1 MSQHKRTKRKFP
13 LTAVLAVI
21 LLFAGLAAIAGS
33 LWMQENEI
41 ATGQRSTPS
50 WRRS

>member
-1 MSQHKRTKRKFP
+1 MSHNKRRSRLSP

-21 LLFAGLAAIAGS
+21 LFLAGIAAVGAS

-41 ATGQRSTPS
+41 NTGA
-50 WRRS
+50 